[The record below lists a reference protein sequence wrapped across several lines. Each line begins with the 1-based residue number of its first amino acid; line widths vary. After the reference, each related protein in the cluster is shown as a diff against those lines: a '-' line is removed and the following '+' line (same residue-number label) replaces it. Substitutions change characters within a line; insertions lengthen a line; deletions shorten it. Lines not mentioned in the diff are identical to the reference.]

1 MLFDEG
7 TYTCST
13 EGETERESKLS
24 QDTQLGSSEAGIFD
38 IFEMLCPGH
47 LLVQAQLLVLL
58 VKIYSS
64 LVGIHKPQSAKTK
77 QEAVRMPP
85 MQASANLAG
94 GGHFCFKREKAG
106 HPLVHMY

>member
-1 MLFDEG
+1 M
-7 TYTCST
+7 
-13 EGETERESKLS
+13 S

-64 LVGIHKPQSAKTK
+64 LVVVHKPQSAKTK

-94 GGHFCFKREKAG
+94 GGNFCFKRERAG
-106 HPLVHMY
+106 PSCTHGLTQFRKTSGKEKIKRAIVP